1 MNASARTQFR
11 VGPADPRR
19 SLFPLVARPASPLSG
34 GASVFARATAA
45 VRAQSARPNRFSSP
59 QWNVATRW
67 EAVDAVRV
75 ELGADESPGGECSE
89 WRRTSDSLAGVPAV
103 VSNARGLDTLLLV
116 WGVPSRR
123 TVSFSRRCVLTR
135 PLLAV
140 FRAG

>member
-67 EAVDAVRV
+67 EA
-75 ELGADESPGGECSE
+75 
-89 WRRTSDSLAGVPAV
+89 AV
-103 VSNARGLDTLLLV
+103 VSTQSTSSALTSPREGSAPSGAEPRTR
-116 WGVPSRR
+116 WPESRR
-123 TVSFSRRCVLTR
+123 
-135 PLLAV
+135 
-140 FRAG
+140 